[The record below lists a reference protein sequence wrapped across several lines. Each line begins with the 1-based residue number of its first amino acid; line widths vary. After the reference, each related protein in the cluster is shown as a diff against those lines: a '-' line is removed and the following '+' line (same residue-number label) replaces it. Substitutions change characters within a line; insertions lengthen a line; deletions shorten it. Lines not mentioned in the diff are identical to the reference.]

1 MEGMRR
7 FRIGGEV
14 YSDEGPE
21 LQLALAG
28 AYARKERPLCL
39 CQDPGCAMYI
49 AQIGDLYVIKRLPLS
64 GGAHDPSCDS
74 YESPF
79 ELSGLGALMGS
90 AIQLDAQSGMA
101 ALKLDFSL
109 SKTGNR
115 TAPVPGGQRP
125 ASVAGDPRKLSLRG
139 LLHYL
144 WHEAELTVWTSRW
157 AGKRHWWNVRWH
169 LLEAARQMTVKGG
182 SLADI
187 LFVPEPFRA
196 EHKEA
201 IEQRRYAALAPA
213 LPPKTGPRKLLVL
226 VGEVKEIAPARSGHK
241 LVIKHLPGFPFMI
254 DDVLHR
260 RLQARFERELSL
272 WGADPASHLIM
283 VATFGLNAAGLAIVE
298 EVAVMV
304 VSENWIPYETVPEK
318 RLVDALARI
327 REKSVKGLRYDLQPD
342 QPIANA
348 VLQNRKEPVAL
359 FVIPAG
365 ADEAFEAS
373 LHDMIESRPE
383 MAAWTWRVDEGDM
396 PALPK
401 SELQVPHDGSV
412 ISSRQ

>member
-1 MEGMRR
+1 
-7 FRIGGEV
+7 
-14 YSDEGPE
+14 
-21 LQLALAG
+21 
-28 AYARKERPLCL
+28 
-39 CQDPGCAMYI
+39 MYI
-49 AQIGDLYVIKRLPLS
+49 AQIGDFYVIKRLPLS

-109 SKTGNR
+109 SKTGSR
-115 TAPVPGGQRP
+115 AASILGGQ
-125 ASVAGDPRKLSLRG
+125 SSVNVAGDPRRLSLRG

-144 WHEAELTVWTSRW
+144 WHEAELTIWTSRW

-182 SLADI
+182 PLVDM

-196 EHKEA
+196 ENKEE
-201 IEQRRYAALAPA
+201 IERRRSAALAPA
-213 LPPKTGPRKLLVL
+213 QPPRTGPRKLLVL

-241 LVIKHLPGFPFMI
+241 LVIKHLPGFPLMI
-254 DDVLHR
+254 DHVLHG
-260 RLQARFERELSL
+260 RLQTRFERELSL

-283 VATFGLNAAGLAIVE
+283 VATFGLNTAGLAIVE

-318 RLVDALARI
+318 RLVDALARM

-348 VLQNRKEPVAL
+348 LLQNRKEPVAL
-359 FVIPAG
+359 FIIPAG

-373 LHDMIESRPE
+373 LQDMIANRPE
-383 MAAWTWRVDEGDM
+383 MGAWIWRVDDGDM
-396 PALPK
+396 PTLPK
-401 SELQVPHDGSV
+401 SELQSHDRTV

>member
-1 MEGMRR
+1 MRR

-39 CQDPGCAMYI
+39 CRDPACAMYI

-90 AIQLDAQSGMA
+90 AIQLDAQTGMA

-109 SKTGNR
+109 AKTGSR
-115 TAPVPGGQRP
+115 AASIPGGQSS
-125 ASVAGDPRKLSLRG
+125 ASVAGDARRLSLRA

-182 SLADI
+182 PLADI

-196 EHKEA
+196 EIKEA
-201 IEQRRYAALAPA
+201 IERRRSAALALA
-213 LPPKTGPRKLLVL
+213 QPPRTGPRKLLVL

-241 LVIKHLPGFPFMI
+241 LVIKHLPGFPFII

-260 RLQARFERELSL
+260 RLQTRFEPELSL
-272 WGADPASHLIM
+272 WGADPTSHLIM

-304 VSENWIPYETVPEK
+304 VSENWIPYETVAEK

-348 VLQNRKEPVAL
+348 LLQNRKEPVAL
-359 FVIPAG
+359 FIIPAG

-373 LHDMIESRPE
+373 LQDLIATRPE
-383 MAAWTWRVDEGDM
+383 MAAWTWRVDDGNM

-401 SELQVPHDGSV
+401 SELQVPHDRTV